1 MDTFDMCP
9 FVADHPEIEELYH
22 EFFFADRFSVGLYEL
37 EPGTTD
43 PQILHTEDEVYSIVS
58 GLAGYRC

>member
-22 EFFFADRFSVGLYEL
+22 EFYSSEGLSVGLNVLKAEV
-37 EPGTTD
+37 TD
-43 PQILHTEDEVYSIVS
+43 SQISHT
-58 GLAGYRC
+58 